1 MANFIPPLIKRTS
14 SAAVSRAIWRR
25 PGIKLRG
32 SSIGTRSRQTCAKEK
47 EKEEEKCSAMRRQSA
62 AASLHST
69 RPEGFYFQPAPVRAP
84 RRLTISNTL
93 FVLFFL
99 CNSERKLHK
108 LKGRKM
114 CFVSVLK
121 GGQRALMKVG
131 MCAVSSSR
139 SPFMSLITAMTWG
152 DPSVKPPPAQIY
164 TLQAC

>member
-1 MANFIPPLIKRTS
+1 
-14 SAAVSRAIWRR
+14 
-25 PGIKLRG
+25 
-32 SSIGTRSRQTCAKEK
+32 
-47 EKEEEKCSAMRRQSA
+47 MRRQSA

-93 FVLFFL
+93 FVLYFL